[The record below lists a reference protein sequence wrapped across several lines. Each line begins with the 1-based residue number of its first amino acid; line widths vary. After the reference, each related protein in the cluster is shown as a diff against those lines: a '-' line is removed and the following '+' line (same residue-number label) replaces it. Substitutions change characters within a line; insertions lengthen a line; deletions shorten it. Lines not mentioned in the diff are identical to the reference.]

1 MIRLALG
8 GLAALL
14 LVERMSAEEPA
25 RPIADA
31 KLRSAT
37 AKPFQLIQK
46 SQAVFYRKDA
56 CNSCHHQILPVM
68 LEAAARSRGVEFDT
82 AFADGVTAK
91 MFSQFKDLDA
101 IVQGQNY
108 IDDISDGWELLAAH
122 AAGVPPSLATS
133 AKAQCLASAQ
143 RADGAW
149 RTMDARPPQSHGRF
163 TTTAVCARAVQLYLP
178 ESFKD
183 EKQAVQARARSWL
196 LKATPRTTEDH
207 AYRLF
212 GLLWTGA
219 DMEARKQAAGQLLAQ
234 QRADGGWGQ
243 LPNRNSD
250 AYSTGEALVA
260 LHRAAN
266 LSTGAPP
273 YQRGLRF
280 LLKAQGADGSWRVE
294 SRLQPGIPV
303 SPEYFS
309 AGFPHGRRHQF
320 LSIMGTSWGA
330 MALMQAM
337 TPAKK
342 VERPALA
349 DFAPA
354 ENDEWIRIALNGS
367 AADLK
372 AALENGMKANAR
384 TARGTTALMFAARD
398 PAKVKLLV
406 QHGADVNARADSGFT
421 ALMVAARHR
430 GNSEAVRLLLKHG
443 ARVNTVKKDKIVNNA
458 APLAFASFSGDV
470 DTARAL
476 LDAGAAIEHRMLV
489 LGMLPI
495 TPLLAATMRGDN
507 EMAAYLIERKANPN
521 AGDIGSPLGRAI
533 VNNQL
538 ETVKLLLAKG
548 ADVNRADGLGLTPL
562 HYAASVPYDEPA
574 VVAALLAAGASR
586 QATDKQGRTALE
598 LARTYQHTAVARALE
613 GQALP
618 PSDQAPGQ
626 AGTENRE

>member
-1 MIRLALG
+1 MIRLTLG
-8 GLAALL
+8 GLVALF
-14 LVERMSAEEPA
+14 LVVCALAEEPA
-25 RPIADA
+25 RPIDEAV
-31 KLRSAT
+31 LRAAT
-37 AKPFQLIQK
+37 VKPFQLIQK
-46 SQAVFYRKDA
+46 SQAVFYRKDT
-56 CNSCHHQILPVM
+56 CNSCHHQILPVLM
-68 LEAAARSRGVEFDT
+68 ESAARSRGVEFDVG
-82 AFADGVTAK
+82 FADSVMAK

-108 IDDISDGWELLAAH
+108 IDDISDAWELLAAH
-122 AAGVPPSLATS
+122 AAGVPPSLATT
-133 AKAQCLASAQ
+133 AKAQFLASAQ
-143 RADGAW
+143 RADGGW

-178 ESFKD
+178 KSFKD
-183 EKQAVQARARSWL
+183 ERQAVLARARAWL
-196 LKATPRTTEDH
+196 LLATPRTTEDH

-219 DMEARKQAAGQLLAQ
+219 DMDACKKAAEQLIAQ
-234 QRADGGWGQ
+234 QHKDGGWGQ
-243 LPNRNSD
+243 LPSLNSD

-266 LSTGAPP
+266 LSITAPP

-280 LLKAQGADGSWRVE
+280 LLKAQEADGSWRVE

-320 LSIMGTSWGA
+320 LSIMGTTWGA

-342 VERPALA
+342 VERPALPN
-349 DFAPA
+349 FAPV
-354 ENDEWIRIALNGS
+354 ESDEWIRISLSGS

-372 AALENGMKANAR
+372 AALEKGMKANAR

-398 PAKVKLLV
+398 PAKVRLLLEN
-406 QHGADVNARADSGFT
+406 GADVKARADSGFT
-421 ALMVAARHR
+421 ALMVAARYR
-430 GNSEAVRLLLKHG
+430 GNSEAVRLLLKQG
-443 ARVNTVKKDKIVNNA
+443 ARVNTAKKDKVVNNA
-458 APLAFASFSGDV
+458 SPLAFASFSGDV
-470 DTARAL
+470 DTARDL
-476 LDAGAAIEHRMLV
+476 LNAGAAVERRMLV
-489 LGMLPI
+489 LGMLPL

-507 EMAAYLIERKANPN
+507 EMAAYLIERKADPN
-521 AGDIGSPLGRAI
+521 AGDLGTPLGRAV

-548 ADVNRADGLGLTPL
+548 AKVNLADALGLTPL

-574 VVAALLAAGASR
+574 IVEALLAAGANR

-598 LARTYQHTAVARALE
+598 LAQAYQHAAVARRLE
-613 GQALP
+613 TQP
-618 PSDQAPGQ
+618 
-626 AGTENRE
+626 